1 MLINKKVES
10 YHLTLIIEQKLCLPV
25 IKLESNNYICQF
37 FILESSPKGK
47 RKLEFI
53 EKKKT
58 KIFENAFSLKP
69 LEPHWKVLKL
79 YSGLTGKT
87 IFLDIKEAR
96 IKQRIEADILKLGAV
111 SQDVF
116 FQSPM

>member
-1 MLINKKVES
+1 MLIHKKVES
-10 YHLTLIIEQKLCLPV
+10 YHLTLIVEQKLCLPV
-25 IKLESNNYICQF
+25 IKLESNNYICLF
-37 FILESSPKGK
+37 FILELSPKGK

-58 KIFENAFSLKP
+58 KTP
-69 LEPHWKVLKL
+69 
-79 YSGLTGKT
+79 LTGKT

-116 FQSPM
+116 FFNPPCKP

>member
-1 MLINKKVES
+1 MLIHKKVES
-10 YHLTLIIEQKLCLPV
+10 YHLTLIVEQKLCLPV

-58 KIFENAFSLKP
+58 KTP
-69 LEPHWKVLKL
+69 
-79 YSGLTGKT
+79 LTGKT

-116 FQSPM
+116 FFNPPCKP